1 MFENKNV
8 LCYICKNLWSHFLSI
23 IMDDAFVFDS
33 HVAGKHFIGREQEC
47 RSLANL
53 VSAHENVCIYDA
65 PKTGKTSLIR
75 MALTSL
81 GTSGHGF
88 LVPEMDMTG
97 YRRTD
102 HFLASFVSA
111 LLSKTASSPNEYRS
125 IIEEFLP
132 DSVISFDELEYENT
146 GEGVLCRPLVTSE
159 DIAAVL
165 TFPYMYSKSRNL
177 NICFVIDEFQ
187 NILEL
192 PESERILKTMEEISS
207 RLRTESRFSYIFSGS
222 GLNAMK
228 WIFAYR
234 KFFFRDIVNLPLG
247 TIPEQDVIA
256 HIVGGFRPS
265 GKVIEKE
272 LIHRPYQIFRGNM
285 WYLNMMSFFCGAR
298 AIGYI
303 NDRTITDAIESV
315 IAVNIPRF
323 RRVVDSLT
331 VYQLSF
337 LKAVLRGETRFST
350 TEVIEKYALNSSA
363 NVKRVKEALMKK
375 EIITF
380 NDRDEAQV
388 IDPLFEFWFKRD
400 VLKDNISLDGT
411 QEKF

>member
-1 MFENKNV
+1 
-8 LCYICKNLWSHFLSI
+8 
-23 IMDDAFVFDS
+23 
-33 HVAGKHFIGREQEC
+33 
-47 RSLANL
+47 
-53 VSAHENVCIYDA
+53 
-65 PKTGKTSLIR
+65 
-75 MALTSL
+75 
-81 GTSGHGF
+81 
-88 LVPEMDMTG
+88 
-97 YRRTD
+97 
-102 HFLASFVSA
+102 
-111 LLSKTASSPNEYRS
+111 
-125 IIEEFLP
+125 
-132 DSVISFDELEYENT
+132 
-146 GEGVLCRPLVTSE
+146 
-159 DIAAVL
+159 
-165 TFPYMYSKSRNL
+165 MYSKSRNL

-272 LIHRPYQIFRGNM
+272 LIHRPYQIFRGNI

-315 IAVNIPRF
+315 ITINIPRF
-323 RRVVDSLT
+323 RRIVDSLT

-350 TEVIEKYALNSSA
+350 AEVIERYSLNSSA

-380 NDRDEAQV
+380 NDKDEAQV

>member
-1 MFENKNV
+1 
-8 LCYICKNLWSHFLSI
+8 
-23 IMDDAFVFDS
+23 MDDAFIFDS
-33 HVAGKHFIGREQEC
+33 HVSGKHFIGREQDC
-47 RSLANL
+47 HSLVNL

-75 MALTSL
+75 RALTTL

-97 YRRTD
+97 FRRKEQ
-102 HFLASFVSA
+102 FLGSLVSA
-111 LLSKTASSPNEYRS
+111 ILSKTVSSPYEYQS
-125 IIEEFLP
+125 IIAEFLP
-132 DSVISFDELEYENT
+132 DSVISFDEQEYENT
-146 GEGVLCRPLVTSE
+146 GDGIVCRDGVTEE
-159 DIAAVL
+159 DVEVVL
-165 TFPYMYSKSRNL
+165 SFPYAFSKSRGVD
-177 NICFVIDEFQ
+177 ICFVIDEFQ

-192 PESERILKTMEEISS
+192 PDAESILRQMEKLSS
-207 RLRTESRFSYIFSGS
+207 ALRTSSGFSYLFCGS

-234 KFFFRDIVNLPLG
+234 KFFFRDIVHLPLSV
-247 TIPEQDVIA
+247 IPEQDVIA

-272 LIHRPYQIFRGNM
+272 LIHRPYVIFRGNM
-285 WYLNMMSFFCGAR
+285 WYINMMAFFCGAR

-315 IAVNIPRF
+315 IAVNVPRF
-323 RRVVDSLT
+323 RRIVDSLT

-350 TEVIEKYALNSSA
+350 TEVIDRYSLNSSA
-363 NVKRVKEALMKK
+363 NVKRVKDALIKK
-375 EIITF
+375 EILTF

-388 IDPLFEFWFKRD
+388 IDPLFEFWFRRD
-400 VLKDNISLDGT
+400 VLKDNISLSGSK
-411 QEKF
+411 EKF

>member
-1 MFENKNV
+1 
-8 LCYICKNLWSHFLSI
+8 
-23 IMDDAFVFDS
+23 MDDAFIFDS
-33 HVAGKHFIGREQEC
+33 HVSGKHFIGREQDC
-47 RSLANL
+47 HSLVNL

-75 MALTSL
+75 RALTTL

-97 YRRTD
+97 FRRKEQ
-102 HFLASFVSA
+102 FLGSLVSA
-111 LLSKTASSPNEYRS
+111 ILSKTVSSPYEYQS
-125 IIEEFLP
+125 IIAEFLP
-132 DSVISFDELEYENT
+132 DSVISFDEQEYENT
-146 GEGVLCRPLVTSE
+146 GDGIVCRDGVTEE
-159 DIAAVL
+159 DVEVVL
-165 TFPYMYSKSRNL
+165 SFPYAFSKSRGVD
-177 NICFVIDEFQ
+177 ICFVIDEFQ

-192 PESERILKTMEEISS
+192 PDAESILRQMEKLSS
-207 RLRTESRFSYIFSGS
+207 ALRTSSGFSYLFCGS

-234 KFFFRDIVNLPLG
+234 KFFFRDIVHLPLSV
-247 TIPEQDVIA
+247 IPEQDVIA

-272 LIHRPYQIFRGNM
+272 LIHRPYVIFRGNM
-285 WYLNMMSFFCGAR
+285 WYINMMAFFCGAR

-303 NDRTITDAIESV
+303 NDRIITDAIESV
-315 IAVNIPRF
+315 IAVNVPRF
-323 RRVVDSLT
+323 RRIVDSLT

-350 TEVIEKYALNSSA
+350 TEVIDRYSLNSSA
-363 NVKRVKEALMKK
+363 NVKRVKDALIKK
-375 EIITF
+375 EILTF

-388 IDPLFEFWFKRD
+388 IDPLFEFWFRRD
-400 VLKDNISLDGT
+400 VLKDNISLSGSK
-411 QEKF
+411 EKF